1 MSSLNFGAELA
12 DDERICSPLLS
23 LSFVL
28 GCDLTIIHLSD
39 CE

>member
-1 MSSLNFGAELA
+1 MNSHDFGAELA
-12 DDERICSPLLS
+12 DDERICGPLLS

-28 GCDLTIIHLSD
+28 GCDLTIHLSD